1 MPLDID
7 ILSTKKSLLDLASFP
22 KNSFNS
28 VLYGFKLKAVLDD
41 VLLVRY
47 ADETSDGSLIKRGS
61 IFVPV
66 NVDSKA
72 WRIGYVILAG
82 PNAKLAKPG
91 EYVIFPNNMGIPI
104 ANIEVEGHGT
114 IDKGLFLN
122 EQRIFGIA
130 ALNESDESVASY
142 NKNLAV

>member
-91 EYVIFPNNMGIPI
+91 EYVIFP
-104 ANIEVEGHGT
+104 
-114 IDKGLFLN
+114 
-122 EQRIFGIA
+122 
-130 ALNESDESVASY
+130 
-142 NKNLAV
+142 